1 MPTPTFRWANVQC
14 GGNLAELIATMTDAG
29 LSPDKIAA
37 RLYADH
43 GVDVTGRTIARWL
56 PSVLP
61 ADDGPSAA

>member
-1 MPTPTFRWANVQC
+1 MPTATFRWANVQC
-14 GGNLAELIATMTDAG
+14 GGNLPDILLDMTEAG

-37 RLYADH
+37 RLYAEH

-56 PSVLP
+56 PSVLT